1 MSFDLKSLELFVR
14 AATLGAIGKAG
25 TEFGLSSTAASQ
37 RIQALEHAV
46 GAQLLHRTTRTV
58 SLSKEGEVFLAH
70 AKRIIENVEDALTD
84 VQHNRSAIKGELR
97 IASSASF
104 GRMHIAPHMAEFL
117 ELHPNLTVQ
126 LHLSDSVFDI
136 VENGFD
142 LAIRLGELA
151 PSSLKAR
158 KLADCPRILVATPEY
173 LNDHGTPSVPADL
186 DAHRCL
192 IRGDQRSWKLRAP
205 DGTVSDAKIDGPFTT
220 NLAEAVTEGALSGI
234 GIARKC
240 EWEIA
245 SQLAT
250 GALVRVLDD
259 YTVLPEWN
267 IYAVRPPSRK
277 APSRVRAFTEFL
289 GTKLNRNR
297 SNQCA
302 ATPGSQ

>member
-25 TEFGLSSTAASQ
+25 AEFGLSSTAASQ

-46 GAQLLHRTTRTV
+46 GAQLLHRTTRAV

-84 VQHNRSAIKGELR
+84 VQSNRSAIKGDLR

-117 ELHPNLTVQ
+117 ELYPNLSVQ

-142 LAIRLGELA
+142 LAIRLGALA

-158 KLADCPRILVATPEY
+158 KLADCPRILVATREY
-173 LNDHGTPSVPADL
+173 LNSFGTPNSPADL
-186 DAHRCL
+186 EAHKCL

-205 DGTVSDAKIDGPFTT
+205 DGSVIDAKIDGPFVT
-220 NLAEAVTEGALSGI
+220 NLAEAVTEGVLSGI

-240 EWEIA
+240 EWEISSHLA
-245 SQLAT
+245 S
-250 GALVRVLDD
+250 GSLVAVLTD
-259 YTVLPEWN
+259 YIVMPEWN
-267 IYAVRPPSRK
+267 IYAVRPPSQK
-277 APSRVRAFTEFL
+277 TPSRVKAFTEFL
-289 GTKLNRNR
+289 GAKLKRL
-297 SNQCA
+297 S
-302 ATPGSQ
+302 

>member
-37 RIQALEHAV
+37 RIQTLEHAV

-84 VQHNRSAIKGELR
+84 VQSNRSAVKGELR
-97 IASSASF
+97 VASSASF
-104 GRMHIAPHMAEFL
+104 GRMHIAPLMAEFL
-117 ELHPNLTVQ
+117 DTYPNVSVQ

-158 KLADCPRILVATPEY
+158 KLAPCPRILVATPQY
-173 LNDHGTPSVPADL
+173 LANRGTPRTPADL
-186 DAHRCL
+186 EAHTCL

-205 DGTVSDAKIDGPFTT
+205 DGAVIDAKIDGPFVT
-220 NLAEAVTEGALSGI
+220 NLAEAVTEGVVSGI

-240 EWEIA
+240 AWEINE
-245 SQLAT
+245 QLAA
-250 GALVRVLDD
+250 GSLVTVLDN

-267 IYAVRPPSRK
+267 IYAVRPPSRN
-277 APSRVRAFTEFL
+277 APSRVKAFTEFL
-289 GTKLNRNR
+289 GAKLQPLC
-297 SNQCA
+297 SNSPA
-302 ATPGSQ
+302 

>member
-25 TEFGLSSTAASQ
+25 AEFGLSSTAASQ

-46 GAQLLHRTTRTV
+46 GAQLLHRTTRAV

-84 VQHNRSAIKGELR
+84 VQSNRSAIKGDLR

-117 ELHPNLTVQ
+117 ELYPNLSVQ

-142 LAIRLGELA
+142 LAIRLGALA

-158 KLADCPRILVATPEY
+158 KLADCPRILVAKREY
-173 LNDHGTPSVPADL
+173 LNSFGTPKSPADL
-186 DAHRCL
+186 EAHKCL

-205 DGTVSDAKIDGPFTT
+205 DGSVIDAKIDGPFVT
-220 NLAEAVTEGALSGI
+220 NLAEAVTEGVLSGI

-240 EWEIA
+240 EWEISSHLA
-245 SQLAT
+245 S
-250 GALVRVLDD
+250 GSLVAVLTD
-259 YTVLPEWN
+259 YIVMPEWN
-267 IYAVRPPSRK
+267 IYAVRPPSQK
-277 APSRVRAFTEFL
+277 TPSRVKAFTEFL
-289 GTKLNRNR
+289 GAKLKRL
-297 SNQCA
+297 S
-302 ATPGSQ
+302 

>member
-70 AKRIIENVEDALTD
+70 AKRIIETVEDALTE
-84 VQHNRSAIKGELR
+84 VQSNRSAIKGELR

-104 GRMHIAPHMAEFL
+104 GRMHIAPYMAEFL
-117 ELHPNLTVQ
+117 ETHPNLSVQ

-142 LAIRLGELA
+142 LAIRLGALA
-151 PSSLKAR
+151 PSTLKAR
-158 KLADCPRILVATPEY
+158 KLAPCPRKLVATPQY
-173 LNDHGTPSVPADL
+173 LSHHGTPKTPADL
-186 DAHRCL
+186 EAHKCL
-192 IRGDQRSWKLRAP
+192 IRGDQRSWKLRAS
-205 DGTVSDAKIDGPFTT
+205 DGSVIEAKIDGPFVT
-220 NLAEAVTEGALSGI
+220 NLAEAVTEGVLSGI

-240 EWEIA
+240 EWEITD
-245 SQLAT
+245 QLAA
-250 GALVRVLDD
+250 GSLVTVLDD

-267 IYAVRPPSRK
+267 IYAVRPPSRN

-289 GTKLNRNR
+289 VTKLKRL
-297 SNQCA
+297 SSH
-302 ATPGSQ
+302 SQL